1 MLSFLLPTKRY
12 NTNRDVFEKC
22 IKSIHR
28 HHSDTNYEI
37 LVYSPD
43 LVDRDDIVYVQEK
56 EFGPISGFNYLSSIA
71 RGDYLVCITDDHMF
85 LNNTTACIEKLET
98 RTGKVKIT
106 GLTPG
111 GPCYIP
117 QRGDLLGDKNL
128 SIDVKRVQTLRFP
141 VIHRESLKYLDY
153 NIFHNSLTYHAG
165 DIWLAFYLSEIGEE
179 ATEGPTF
186 IREIM
191 PLKDSTYEVSD
202 CNKVRKLIENFDPS
216 LGYLQ

>member
-12 NTNRDVFEKC
+12 NTHRPVFDEC

-28 HHSDTNYEI
+28 HHSDFNYEI

-43 LVDRDDIVYVQEK
+43 IIERDDIVHFEEK
-56 EFGPISGFNYLSSIA
+56 DFGPIAGFNYLSKVA
-71 RGDYLVCITDDHMF
+71 KGDYLVCITDDHMF
-85 LNNTTACIEKLET
+85 LNSVLPCIDRLDKS
-98 RTGKVKIT
+98 TGKVRIT

-117 QRGDLLGDKNL
+117 QFGDILGDRKL
-128 SIDVKRVQTLRFP
+128 ETHVKKVQTLRFP
-141 VIHRESLKYLDY
+141 VIHRDSLKHLDY

-165 DIWLAFYLSEIGEE
+165 DIWLSFYLSEIGEE
-179 ATEGPTF
+179 VSEGMTY

-191 PLKDSTYEVSD
+191 PLKDPTYEVSD
-202 CNKVRKLIENFDPS
+202 CNKVRKMIENFDYK